1 MRWLGLGLAGISWVA
16 VPIGAI
22 WCVLSIWLGRKQ
34 RALADAQAKRD
45 QTASVGDIAAPE
57 AA

>member
-22 WCVLSIWLGRKQ
+22 WCALSIWLGRKQ
-34 RALADAQAKRD
+34 RQLAEAKRD
-45 QTASVGDIAAPE
+45 QSRAVDRRCRA
-57 AA
+57 